1 MKEWMNP
8 SRQGNDLPH
17 IIIIIMQR
25 YGYYVHPVGPS
36 LHLYREIDNSP
47 SMYISNLLAGSTF
60 HTNRYDVVLYIAMG
74 WVGLHATHIP
84 TTFVAKTLTLN
95 YQNLLLLPGK
105 WYYYLCNIRCLVHV
119 VHIGI
124 HPVPVSLQM
133 CPVYM
138 LSCSRWCRCRLAS
151 MATCPLNF
159 PYLLVYTLRLTK
171 SLVALCV

>member
-1 MKEWMNP
+1 
-8 SRQGNDLPH
+8 
-17 IIIIIMQR
+17 MQR
-25 YGYYVHPVGPS
+25 YGYYVHPVGSS
-36 LHLYREIDNSP
+36 LHLYRGTDNSP
-47 SMYISNLLAGSTF
+47 SIYISNLLAGSTF
-60 HTNRYDVVLYIAMG
+60 HTNSYDVVLYIAMG

-124 HPVPVSLQM
+124 PSASLQM